1 MREWLVE
8 DGEQREIEEIQPKEL
23 DVLLSRFLLSTK
35 KTKNCGKKNIK
46 EFEPS
51 TLRGILGSVKRYLS
65 EKGYESDI
73 FSDRDFK
80 LTRDTLKAKCIDLKE
95 KGLGNK
101 ENRAD
106 PFTND
111 EIRMLYDK
119 KLLGNGKSN

>member
-1 MREWLVE
+1 VREWLVE

-23 DVLLSRFLLSTK
+23 DVLLSRFLLGTK
-35 KTKNCGKKNIK
+35 KINNCGEKIIK

-51 TLRGILGSVKRYLS
+51 TFRGILGSVKRYLS
-65 EKGYESDI
+65 ETGYERDI

-80 LTRDTLKAKCIDLKE
+80 LTRDTLKGKCINLKE
-95 KGLGNK
+95 KGLGIK

-111 EIRMLYDK
+111 EIRMFYDK
-119 KLLGNGKSN
+119 KLLGNA